1 MPVFTDYP
9 TTKQTSLNDLIG
21 GISNIQNFQ
30 QQQQLMPLQL
40 ERAQLELQKQRAN
53 TPLEMEQK
61 ALELNKLR
69 ATNPSEIAR
78 LQSLSKQQLGT
89 EQPTIT
95 SAEEAAAQAKIGT
108 KAKLYELNTKQSDE
122 MLSGFGALLA
132 DPRIY
137 LGHKGKEQQDAAH
150 DAILDM
156 KKNLEAKGI
165 DARTVDAY
173 TNKLTDI
180 ALNKPNLLPQALKNI
195 VNMGANTQQFSQL
208 NAAPAV
214 VGTGQAT
221 NLVPTSQFQQGKPIQ
236 SFEQALGPNQ
246 RYVPTGRQDAENNP
260 TVYVYDASGKL
271 LGEQTIPA
279 GVNLPP
285 QTNMPTNTNKPPLP
299 ASMPNQMMPGQA
311 NAPVRLPAYE
321 TPETISAARNTQLK
335 SNEAALG
342 VQQTQFNNNQII
354 KLADQALTGAGAQA
368 LAKLGGGYAA
378 IPWSTDATDNLQ
390 KLGHYMALETK
401 NLAASSGLGTD
412 AARGIAGQVS
422 GTTEW
427 TKDAIKSTARINRAL
442 STSTDLFNQGLNKSI
457 AGAKNNPLA
466 GREFSNKWSSLAD
479 INTIRLMDA
488 ARNKDNDEIK
498 NIVDSLGGP
507 NSDGYKKLLLKA
519 GSLNNLIKGQ

>member
-9 TTKQTSLNDLIG
+9 TTKPTTLSDMLGN
-21 GISNIQNFQ
+21 ISNLQNFQ

-40 ERAQLELQKQRAN
+40 ERAQLETQRAR
-53 TPLEMEQK
+53 E
-61 ALELNKLR
+61 
-69 ATNPSEIAR
+69 TNPSEIAR
-78 LQSLSKQQLGT
+78 SQSLSRQQVAT
-89 EQPTIT
+89 EPFSIT
-95 SAEEAAAQAKIGT
+95 SAKEAAAQAEIGT
-108 KAKLYELNTKQSDE
+108 KTKQYELNTKQSDE

-132 DPRIY
+132 DPRIH

-180 ALNKPNLLPQALKNI
+180 ALNKPNLLPQTLKNI

-208 NAAPAV
+208 NAAP
-214 VGTGQAT
+214 TGVSTGSYQ
-221 NLVPTSQFQQGKPIQ
+221 NLIPTSQFQQGKPIQ
-236 SFEQALGPNQ
+236 AFKQELGPGQ
-246 RYVPTGRQDAENNP
+246 RYVPTGRVDFEGNP
-260 TVYVYDASGKL
+260 TALVYAADGTL
-271 LGEQTIPA
+271 LGEQVIPA
-279 GVNLPP
+279 GVNPQANAPANQPP
-285 QTNMPTNTNKPPLP
+285 IPAGAPSGIMP
-299 ASMPNQMMPGQA
+299 
-311 NAPVRLPAYE
+311 NAPVRLPYE
-321 TPETISAARNTQLK
+321 TPETISAARKIQAD
-335 SNEAALG
+335 SNQAAKG
-342 VQQTQFNNNQII
+342 VNQTQFNNNQII
-354 KLADQALTGAGAQA
+354 KLADQTLTGAGAQA

-378 IPWSTDATDNLQ
+378 IPFTTNEADNLQ
-390 KLGHYMALETK
+390 KLGHYMALETA

-412 AARGIAGQVS
+412 AARNLASQVS
-422 GTTEW
+422 GDITW

-442 STSTDLFNQGLNKSI
+442 STSTDLYNQGLNKSI

-466 GREFSNKWSSLAD
+466 GREFTNKWSTLAD
-479 INTIRLMDA
+479 VNTIRLMDA

>member
-132 DPRIY
+132 DPRVH

-156 KKNLEAKGI
+156 KKNLENKGI
-165 DARTVDAY
+165 DAKTVDAY
-173 TNKLTDI
+173 THKLTDI

-208 NAAPAV
+208 NAAP
-214 VGTGQAT
+214 TGVSTGSYQ
-221 NLVPTSQFQQGKPIQ
+221 NLVPVSQFQQGKPIQ
-236 SFEQALGPNQ
+236 SFKQEIGPGQ
-246 RYVPTGRQDAENNP
+246 RYVPTNRVDPEGNP
-260 TVYVYDASGKL
+260 TALVYSADGTL
-271 LGEQTIPA
+271 LGEQVIPA
-279 GVNLPP
+279 GVNPQANAPANQPP
-285 QTNMPTNTNKPPLP
+285 IPAGAPNAIMP
-299 ASMPNQMMPGQA
+299 
-311 NAPVRLPAYE
+311 NAPVRLPYE
-321 TPETISAARNTQLK
+321 TSETISAARNTQLK

-378 IPWSTDATDNLQ
+378 IPWSADATDNLQ

>member
-40 ERAQLELQKQRAN
+40 EKAQLELERQRQ
-53 TPLEMEQK
+53 TQ
-61 ALELNKLR
+61 
-69 ATNPSEIAR
+69 NPEIAR
-78 LQSLSKQQLGT
+78 IQSLSRQQLGT
-89 EQPTIT
+89 EAPTIT
-95 SAEEAAAQAKIGT
+95 SAEEAAAQARIGT

-132 DPRIY
+132 DPRIH

-156 KKNLEAKGI
+156 KKNLENKGI

-208 NAAPAV
+208 NAAP
-214 VGTGQAT
+214 TGVSTGSYQ
-221 NLVPTSQFQQGKPIQ
+221 NLVPVSQFQQGKPIQ
-236 SFEQALGPNQ
+236 SFKQELGPGQ
-246 RYVPTGRQDAENNP
+246 RYVPTGRVDSENDP
-260 TVYVYDASGKL
+260 TAYVYSADGTL
-271 LGEQTIPA
+271 LGEQKIPS
-279 GVNLPP
+279 GVNP
-285 QTNMPTNTNKPPLP
+285 
-299 ASMPNQMMPGQA
+299 QA
-311 NAPVRLPAYE
+311 NAPANQPPIPAGAPNGIMPQNSIPPANAVARLPAYE
-321 TPETISAARNTQLK
+321 TTETVSAARNVQAQ
-335 SNEAALG
+335 SNKAALG

-354 KLADQALTGAGAQA
+354 KLADQTLTGIGAQA
-368 LAKLGGGYAA
+368 IAKLGGGYAA
-378 IPWSTDATDNLQ
+378 LPFTTNEADNLQ
-390 KLGHYMALETK
+390 KLGHFMALETA

-412 AARGIAGQVS
+412 AARNLAGQVS

-466 GREFSNKWSSLAD
+466 GREFTNKWTTLAD
-479 INTIRLMDA
+479 VNTIRLMDA

>member
-61 ALELNKLR
+61 ALELDKLR
-69 ATNPSEIAR
+69 ATNPSIIAKE
-78 LQSLSKQQLGT
+78 QSLARQQLGT

-95 SAEEAAAQAKIGT
+95 SAEQAAKQAQIAT
-108 KAKLYELNTKQSDE
+108 KQKEYELTTKQADE

-132 DPRIY
+132 DPTIHRA
-137 LGHKGKEQQDAAH
+137 HEGKEQKDAAH
-150 DAILDM
+150 AAIIDM
-156 KKNLEAKGI
+156 KKNLELKGI
-165 DARTVDAY
+165 DPKTVDAY
-173 TNKLTDI
+173 THKLTDI

-208 NAAPAV
+208 NAAPTI

-221 NLVPTSQFQQGKPIQ
+221 NLVPTSQFQQGKQVQ
-236 SFEQALGPNQ
+236 SFQQALGPGQ
-246 RYVPTGRQDAENNP
+246 RYVPTNRVDPEGNP
-260 TVYVYDASGKL
+260 TVNVYAADGTL

-279 GVNLPP
+279 GVNPQANAPANQPP
-285 QTNMPTNTNKPPLP
+285 IPAGAPSGIMPQ
-299 ASMPNQMMPGQA
+299 S
-311 NAPVRLPAYE
+311 NAPVRLPYE
-321 TPETISAARNTQLK
+321 TPETISAARNVQAQ
-335 SNEAALG
+335 SNKAALG
-342 VQQTQFNNNQII
+342 VNQTQFNNNQII
-354 KLADQALTGAGAQA
+354 KLADQTLTGTGAQA

-378 IPWSTDATDNLQ
+378 IPFTTNETDNLQ
-390 KLGHYMALETK
+390 KLGHFMALETA
-401 NLAASSGLGTD
+401 NLATSSGLGTD
-412 AARGIAGQVS
+412 AARNLAGQVS

-457 AGAKNNPLA
+457 ASARNNPLA
-466 GREFSNKWSSLAD
+466 GREFTNKWASLAD
-479 INTIRLMDA
+479 VNTIRLMDA

-519 GSLNNLIKGQ
+519 GSLNNLVKGQ

>member
-9 TTKQTSLNDLIG
+9 TSKPTTLSDMLGN
-21 GISNIQNFQ
+21 ISNLQNFQ

-40 ERAQLELQKQRAN
+40 ERAQLETQKARAN
-53 TPLEMEQK
+53 VPLEISLKQLEELK
-61 ALELNKLR
+61 ARE
-69 ATNPSEIAR
+69 TNPSIIAKE
-78 LQSLSKQQLGT
+78 QSLARQQLGT

-95 SAEEAAAQAKIGT
+95 SAEQAAKQAQIAT
-108 KAKLYELNTKQSDE
+108 KQKEYELTTKQADE

-132 DPRIY
+132 DPTIHRA
-137 LGHKGKEQQDAAH
+137 HEGKEQKDAAH
-150 DAILDM
+150 AAIIDM
-156 KKNLEAKGI
+156 KKNLELKGI
-165 DARTVDAY
+165 DPKTVDAY
-173 TNKLTDI
+173 THKLTDI

-285 QTNMPTNTNKPPLP
+285 QTNMPANTNKPPLP

-311 NAPVRLPAYE
+311 NAPVRLPYE
-321 TPETISAARNTQLK
+321 NTDTINAARLVQSK
-335 SNEAALG
+335 SNEAAKNVAL
-342 VQQTQFNNNQII
+342 TQFNNNQII
-354 KLADQALTGAGAQA
+354 KLADQTLTGVGAQSI
-368 LAKLGGGYAA
+368 AKLTGGYAA
-378 IPWSTDATDNLQ
+378 IPFTTNEADNLQ
-390 KLGHYMALETK
+390 KLGHFMALETA

-412 AARGIAGQVS
+412 AARNLAGQVS
-422 GTTEW
+422 GDITW

-457 AGAKNNPLA
+457 ANAKNNPLA
-466 GREFSNKWSSLAD
+466 GREFTNKWSTTAD

-488 ARNKDNDEIK
+488 VRNKDNDEIK
-498 NIVDSLGGP
+498 TIVDSLGGP
-507 NSDGYKKLLLKA
+507 NSKSYQQLLLKA
-519 GSLNNLIKGQ
+519 GTLNNLVKGQ

>member
-40 ERAQLELQKQRAN
+40 ERAQLE
-53 TPLEMEQK
+53 TQK
-61 ALELNKLR
+61 ARE
-69 ATNPSEIAR
+69 TTGSEIER
-78 LQSLSKQQLGT
+78 LKSLSKQQLGT

-108 KAKLYELNTKQSDE
+108 KAKQYELNTKQSDE

-132 DPRIY
+132 DPRIH

-156 KKNLEAKGI
+156 KKNLENKGI

-208 NAAPAV
+208 NAAP
-214 VGTGQAT
+214 TGVSTGSYQ

-236 SFEQALGPNQ
+236 AFKQELGPGQ
-246 RYVPTGRQDAENNP
+246 RYVPTGRVDPENNP
-260 TVYVYDASGKL
+260 TAYVYSADGTL

-279 GVNLPP
+279 GVN
-285 QTNMPTNTNKPPLP
+285 MPTTPNAPTGANQPPLP
-299 ASMPNQMMPGQA
+299 PNYPISQPQGQ
-311 NAPVRLPAYE
+311 PVVRLPAYE
-321 TPETISAARNTQLK
+321 TTETVSAARNVQAQ
-335 SNEAALG
+335 SNKAALG

-354 KLADQALTGAGAQA
+354 KLADQTLTGTGAQA
-368 LAKLGGGYAA
+368 IAKLGGGYAA
-378 IPWSTDATDNLQ
+378 LPFTTNEADNLQ
-390 KLGHYMALETK
+390 KLGHFMALETA

-412 AARGIAGQVS
+412 AARNLAGQVS

-466 GREFSNKWSSLAD
+466 GREFTNKWTTLAD
-479 INTIRLMDA
+479 VNTIRLMDA